1 MTAILTTSLPFPAF
15 RRGKVRDVY
24 ELGSR
29 LLIVATDRI
38 SAFDCIMPEGIPD
51 KGRILTQVANF
62 WFDATRDLVP
72 NHLEATSLSSFPAEL
87 QAHAGE
93 LEGRAILVR
102 RTAPLPV
109 ECVVRGYLAGSGLK
123 EYVRSGTVCGIALP
137 PGLRNADQLPEPIFT
152 PSTKAEEGHDE
163 NIDFAAMAGLIG
175 PGLAAR
181 VRELSLALYRRGR
194 ELALERGI
202 ILADTKFE
210 FGLLPGGELILIDE
224 ALTPDSSRYWLADR
238 WQPGSNP
245 PSLDKQFLRDYLEAL
260 PGWNKQPPAPHLP
273 EAIIQGV
280 RSRYLDLAARFG
292 ITVPPPTGIGS

>member
-1 MTAILTTSLPFPAF
+1 MTEALLTTQLPFPAF

-24 ELGSR
+24 DLGSR

-62 WFDATRDLVP
+62 WFNATRDILP
-72 NHLEATSLSSFPAEL
+72 NHLEATEVDAFPAEL
-87 QAHAGE
+87 QPFRE
-93 LEGRAILVR
+93 QLQGRAILVR
-102 RTAPLPV
+102 RTTPLPV

-123 EYVRSGTVCGIALP
+123 EYTRTGTVCGVPLP
-137 PGLRNADQLPEPIFT
+137 AGLRNADQLPEPIFT

-163 NIDFAAMAGLIG
+163 NIDFAAMAKLVGAD
-175 PGLAAR
+175 LATR
-181 VRELSLALYRRGR
+181 VRDMSLALYRRGR

-202 ILADTKFE
+202 LLADTKFE

-224 ALTPDSSRYWLADR
+224 ALTPDSSRYWLADS

-260 PGWNKQPPAPHLP
+260 PGWDKQPPAPHLP
-273 EAIIQGV
+273 ADIMEGV
-280 RSRYLDLAARFG
+280 RSRYLDLANRFG
-292 ITVPPPTGIGS
+292 VKL